1 MQFGT
6 RLRKGNSPIPP
17 KMPGINIDRQ
27 FCDNPARYRILILIF
42 LLYYNLLLCFIQ
54 LQMHVRLIC
63 AVKFYLLTYLRTL
76 VERRRVCRLYAR
88 SSSMVT
94 VA

>member
-63 AVKFYLLTYLRTL
+63 AVKFYLLTCERSLRDGVSVGYTH
-76 VERRRVCRLYAR
+76 VQVRW
-88 SSSMVT
+88 
-94 VA
+94 